1 MTFTQE
7 QNSPIAVR
15 NAAVLDV
22 RQGELL
28 LGQTVVVQGSRIAA
42 VADDSSIPSSAQ
54 VIDAQGMT
62 LMPGLID
69 SHSHPMQVS
78 GNFNDLLEWSP
89 YYVGARASVVLR
101 DMLHRGF
108 TTVRDMGGADAGI
121 ARAIE
126 EGLVEGPRLKFGG
139 PIFAP
144 TGGHALTKVVDGEV
158 ELRRGIRKEFRDGA
172 DHIKLT
178 VSGGV
183 ISKMRMESL
192 GFTEAE
198 LRAAVEEADMA
209 HRYIAAHAYTAEAV
223 NRALNCG
230 IRSIEH
236 GNFLDDESIRLFLA
250 KDAFYV
256 PTLVTFW
263 YLTQEP
269 QLSALPEDKR
279 AKLSGVLEAGLDSL
293 IRASKAGV
301 KIAYGTDLHGKG
313 HEYQLMEFV
322 LRAKVQEPIDVIRS
336 ATLMGAELV
345 NMPGQIGEIAPG
357 AFADLILV
365 SGNPLDDISVLAKP
379 EEHLKLVMANGRI
392 ARNRLA
398 VDPL

>member
-7 QNSPIAVR
+7 QNSPIAIR

-28 LGQTVVVQGSRIAA
+28 LGQTVVVQGSRVTA

-89 YYVGARASVVLR
+89 YYVGARAAVVLR

-121 ARAIE
+121 ARAID
-126 EGLVEGPRLKFGG
+126 EGLIEGPRLKFGG